1 MANRQ
6 VGPVTS
12 AISGSL
18 AGTMILAWILGQFGI
33 NVPNEIQAAF
43 SVLIS
48 LIAGYAVPPVGEG
61 DHRA

>member
-1 MANRQ
+1 MAARQ

-18 AGTMILAWILGQFGI
+18 AVTMILAWVLQQFGI
-33 NVPNEIQAAF
+33 NVPSEVQAAF
-43 SVLIS
+43 SVLVS
-48 LIAGYAVPPVGEG
+48 LVAGYAVPRQGEG